1 MAITFIYPVKVTG
14 QNSINYDTE
23 TKEAKLEK
31 NDSQD
36 SLNYIMR
43 DKKGN
48 SYELSGDYM
57 EKMKAYISIDEKG
70 KVTFKTIS
78 TFLNCSEK
86 NTYAEWERIREIKN
100 PKNGKSG
107 NLQYCI
113 VQNFGEEIDP
123 AIANE
128 IGVKFAEE
136 YLSQYQCVVSTH
148 INTGHVHNH
157 IEFNAT
163 SYLDGKKYNDCLQS
177 IKEIRSLS
185 DRLCEEY
192 NLEVLEGTKDF
203 NYIVYKDEN
212 GKTKVYEPTERKN
225 EIKEGEYSNKND
237 YRNTAQYASIL
248 ERQKDHY
255 EILKDDIDR
264 LLPHVA
270 SYEDLLHQLENVGYE
285 INAKTKD
292 GGWKKHISFKLPNW
306 EKATRDSHLGEEYT
320 RIYLVQKIE
329 ENLKEIS
336 EKENREVPAPGTGK
350 SENNKKEQS
359 VEEQQSPIQEE
370 VSDEEIYVYGRII
383 IEEIDEEYKYRKKKN
398 DDGYEKVNRGK
409 VEKLI
414 IVDTKQLNREV
425 NLAVRSAMRPEREE
439 GFKIAGDDKRK
450 QYLIDRI
457 NSNLKTLNFVERK
470 NLKSFEQINSIVG
483 SLCEKRNACYEQVKL
498 ISEALKRANKD
509 LITIQKYNDLKKVL
523 ELNSG
528 NEDYSRYEM
537 ENDQALLKTYE
548 SILRD
553 RNLLDEKQQLNFK
566 ENLEKYKRSFQ
577 QITQALEKINRD
589 IQEYDD
595 CILNISYIDRSAGNL
610 YENDIKK
617 YYEQKQGASGKKQD
631 EAEQDER
638 E

>member
-57 EKMKAYISIDEKG
+57 EKMKAYISLDENG

-113 VQNFGEEIDP
+113 VQNFGEDVDP

-177 IKEIRSLS
+177 IKEIRKLS

-212 GKTKVYEPTERKN
+212 GRTKVYEPTERKN

-237 YRNTAQYASIL
+237 YRNTEQYASIL
-248 ERQKDHY
+248 SRQKDHY
-255 EILKDDIDR
+255 EILKDDIDK
-264 LLPHVA
+264 LLPHVV
-270 SYEDLLHQLENVGYE
+270 SYEDLLNQLENVGYE

-292 GGWKKHISFKLPNW
+292 GSWRKHISFKLPDW
-306 EKATRDSHLGEEYT
+306 ERATRDSHLGEGYT
-320 RIYLVQKIE
+320 RSELISKIE

-336 EKENREVPAPGTGK
+336 EIEERMVPGAGGGVEDRKDVPEKKQQAPILDEVNEK
-350 SENNKKEQS
+350 
-359 VEEQQSPIQEE
+359 
-370 VSDEEIYVYGRII
+370 DIYVYGRII
-383 IEEIDEEYKYRKKKN
+383 IEEIDEEYRYRKKKDSN
-398 DDGYEKVNRGK
+398 NYEKVNRGK
-409 VEKLI
+409 VEKI
-414 IVDTKQLNREV
+414 IILDTKQLNREV
-425 NLAVRSAMRPEREE
+425 NLVVRNAIMPEREE
-439 GFKIAGDDKRK
+439 SFKIAGNDKRK

-483 SLCEKRNACYEQVKL
+483 SLCEKRNACYEQVKR

-509 LITIQKYNDLKKVL
+509 LITIQKYNELKKVL

-528 NEDYSRYEM
+528 NEEYNLYEM
-537 ENDQALLKTYE
+537 GNDQALLKTYE

-553 RNLLDEKQQLNFK
+553 RNLLDERAQLNFK

-595 CILNISYIDRSAGNL
+595 CILNISYIDRNAGNL

-617 YYEQKQGASGKKQD
+617 YYEQKKDASGKRQD
-631 EAEQDER
+631 ESEQDER